1 MRRLIMSLT
10 LAAVAVPAVPADAQ
24 VYPERINSVVRTV
37 VRPRV
42 ERYQRRDDRA
52 SEVERITR
60 TMRLGSTGE
69 IEASNISG
77 DIVVTRGGGNDV
89 VIEIVKTGRGRTA
102 EEARAMLP
110 LVEVDVS
117 ERAGRVEIRSRYPQR
132 DDMRRRNW
140 RNINVD
146 VAFNITAPER
156 ARVIVN
162 TVSGDISVRDIKG
175 DVSLETI
182 SGDVR
187 IANAGRVS
195 KAKTAS
201 GDVEIVDTTFDG
213 LIDAATISGTL
224 LLRNVKARQL
234 DLGSISGDVVL
245 EDVTCDRVEAQSI
258 SGDVRLAGPLV
269 RGGRYDLGSHSG
281 EIRVSVAP
289 GVGFEIDASSFSGS
303 VRADVELKL
312 VTTGSGRRGQRA
324 IRGTYGDGGAVLD
337 LQTFSGSI
345 VVTRR

>member
-42 ERYQRRDDRA
+42 ERYQRRDERA

-201 GDVEIVDTTFDG
+201 GDVEIVDTTIDG

-324 IRGTYGDGGAVLD
+324 IRGTYGDGSAVLD

>member
-42 ERYQRRDDRA
+42 ERYQRRDERA

-201 GDVEIVDTTFDG
+201 GDVESVDTTFDG

-324 IRGTYGDGGAVLD
+324 IRGTYGDGSAVLD